1 MNTSIQV
8 AGRSSQKREREKA
21 RGSGGGL
28 SVTSGN
34 SSRFDAGRGLQNRS
48 ERLEGVN
55 AFSSVPRP
63 AFVSGC
69 IFAPRA
75 RSLSGNVTLLRKRN
89 KFYREDLRPA
99 LVARPIREKQLP
111 EDPGAVQ
118 ADCLAAWSSQQGTK
132 EGLLLCHQRLYS
144 LLGQLHHALQL
155 AVIKDLVFRCGL

>member
-1 MNTSIQV
+1 MGKELSILLYRLRTSLHTSVPARGDRRSLARVNTSIQV
-8 AGRSSQKREREKA
+8 AGRSSQKRQREKA

-28 SVTSGN
+28 SVTGGN

-75 RSLSGNVTLLRKRN
+75 RSISGNVRLLRKRN

-99 LVARPIREKQLP
+99 SMARPIREKQLL
-111 EDPGAVQ
+111 EDPGSVQ
-118 ADCLAAWSSQQGTK
+118 LIA
-132 EGLLLCHQRLYS
+132 
-144 LLGQLHHALQL
+144 
-155 AVIKDLVFRCGL
+155 